1 MQLINVLQQRFPEIV
16 VGTYQ
21 HIEMTVLSMLF
32 AILISVPLGIYLT
45 RHQKFAELIIG
56 ITAVFQTIPSLAL
69 LGFMIPLFGIGFLP
83 AVIALTI
90 YGLLPILRNTYT
102 GILGVDEA
110 VREAG
115 KGMGMTP
122 QQVLFMVEIPLALPI
137 IMAGIRTATVLI
149 IGVATIA
156 TLIGSGG
163 LGDLIYRG
171 IAMASTELILC
182 GAIPAAILAL
192 VFDFA
197 LKKLENM
204 VTPKVNKKS
213 QTNKKAVSKWKEKLY
228 WKEVS

>member
-1 MQLINVLQQRFPEIV
+1 MQLLNVLQERLPDIL
-16 VGTYQ
+16 VGTGQ
-21 HIEMTVLSMLF
+21 HMEMTLLSMFF
-32 AILISVPLGIYLT
+32 AILISVPLGVFLT
-45 RHQKFAELIIG
+45 RHRDMAETIIG
-56 ITAVFQTIPSLAL
+56 VTAVFQTIPSLAL
-69 LGFMIPLFGIGFLP
+69 LGMMIPLFGIGFLP

-102 GILGVDEA
+102 GIISVDQA
-110 VREAG
+110 AIEAG

-122 QQVLFMVEIPLALPI
+122 RQLLFMVEIPLALPI

-171 IAMASTELILC
+171 IAMASTELILA

-192 VFDFA
+192 VFDFG
-197 LKKLENM
+197 LKKIEER
-204 VTPKVNKKS
+204 VTPKGKKS
-213 QTNKKAVSKWKEKLY
+213 
-228 WKEVS
+228 

>member
-1 MQLINVLQQRFPEIV
+1 MSMFHEIQQRLPDILT
-16 VGTYQ
+16 GTGQ
-21 HIEMTVLSMLF
+21 HIEMTALSLFF
-32 AILISVPLGIYLT
+32 AILISVPLGVLLT
-45 RHQKFAELIIG
+45 RKRSLAEPIIG

-102 GILGVDEA
+102 GITGVDQA
-110 VREAG
+110 AIEAG

-122 QQVLFMVEIPLALPI
+122 QQVLFLVEIPLALPI
-137 IMAGIRTATVLI
+137 IMAGIRTAIVLI

-171 IAMASTELILC
+171 IAMANTQLILV

-192 VFDFA
+192 VFDFG
-197 LKKLENM
+197 LKKIEDL
-204 VTPKVNKKS
+204 VTPKGR
-213 QTNKKAVSKWKEKLY
+213 KAQSR
-228 WKEVS
+228 

>member
-1 MQLINVLQQRFPEIV
+1 MELLNVLKERLPDIL
-16 VGTYQ
+16 VGTGQ
-21 HIEMTVLSMLF
+21 HMEMTLLSMFF
-32 AILISVPLGIYLT
+32 AILISVPLGVFLT
-45 RHQKFAELIIG
+45 RHRDMAESIIG
-56 ITAVFQTIPSLAL
+56 VTAVFQTIPSLAL
-69 LGFMIPLFGIGFLP
+69 LGIMIPLFGIGFLP

-102 GILGVDEA
+102 GIISVDQA
-110 VREAG
+110 AIEAG

-122 QQVLFMVEIPLALPI
+122 RQLLFMVEIPLALPI

-171 IAMASTELILC
+171 IAMASTELILA

-192 VFDFA
+192 VFDFG
-197 LKKLENM
+197 LKKIEDR
-204 VTPKVNKKS
+204 VTPKGKNPK
-213 QTNKKAVSKWKEKLY
+213 
-228 WKEVS
+228 

>member
-1 MQLINVLQQRFPEIV
+1 MEFLNVLQERLPDILT
-16 VGTYQ
+16 GTGQ
-21 HIEMTVLSMLF
+21 HIEMTALSMFF
-32 AILISVPLGIYLT
+32 AILISVPLGVFLT
-45 RHQKFAELIIG
+45 RHRKFAEPVIG

-102 GILGVDEA
+102 GILGVDQA
-110 VREAG
+110 AIEAG

-122 QQVLFMVEIPLALPI
+122 RQVLFMVEIPLALPI

-171 IAMASTELILC
+171 IAMASTDLILA

-192 VFDFA
+192 VFDFG
-197 LKKLENM
+197 LKKIENM
-204 VTPKVNKKS
+204 VTPRGKKV
-213 QTNKKAVSKWKEKLY
+213 QMR
-228 WKEVS
+228 

>member
-1 MQLINVLQQRFPEIV
+1 MSLFNVLQERLPDILI
-16 VGTYQ
+16 GTGQ
-21 HIEMTVLSMLF
+21 HIEMTALSMFF
-32 AILISVPLGIYLT
+32 AILISVPLGVFLT
-45 RHQKFAELIIG
+45 RHRRFAEPVIG
-56 ITAVFQTIPSLAL
+56 VTAVFQTIPSLAL

-102 GILGVDEA
+102 GITSVDQA
-110 VREAG
+110 AIEAG

-122 QQVLFMVEIPLALPI
+122 GQILFMVEIPLALPI

-171 IAMASTELILC
+171 IAMASTELILV

-192 VFDFA
+192 VFDFG
-197 LKKLENM
+197 LKKIEDL
-204 VTPKVNKKS
+204 VTPKG
-213 QTNKKAVSKWKEKLY
+213 KKAQSK
-228 WKEVS
+228 

>member
-1 MQLINVLQQRFPEIV
+1 MELLNVLQERLPDIL
-16 VGTYQ
+16 VGTGQ
-21 HIEMTVLSMLF
+21 HIEMTLLSMFF
-32 AILISVPLGIYLT
+32 AILISVPLGVFLT
-45 RHQKFAELIIG
+45 RHRDMAESIIG
-56 ITAVFQTIPSLAL
+56 VTAVFQTIPSLAL
-69 LGFMIPLFGIGFLP
+69 LGIMIPLFGIGFLP

-102 GILGVDEA
+102 GIISVDQA
-110 VREAG
+110 AIEAG

-122 QQVLFMVEIPLALPI
+122 RQILFMVEIPLALPI

-171 IAMASTELILC
+171 IAMASTELILA

-192 VFDFA
+192 VFDFG
-197 LKKLENM
+197 LKKIEDR
-204 VTPKVNKKS
+204 VTPKGKKS
-213 QTNKKAVSKWKEKLY
+213 
-228 WKEVS
+228 

>member
-1 MQLINVLQQRFPEIV
+1 MSLFNVLQERLPDILI
-16 VGTYQ
+16 GTGQ
-21 HIEMTVLSMLF
+21 HIEMTALSMFF
-32 AILISVPLGIYLT
+32 AILISVPLGVFLT
-45 RHQKFAELIIG
+45 RHRRFAEPVIG
-56 ITAVFQTIPSLAL
+56 VTAVFQTIPSLAL

-102 GILGVDEA
+102 GITSVDQA
-110 VREAG
+110 AIEAG

-122 QQVLFMVEIPLALPI
+122 GQILFMVEIPLALPI

-171 IAMASTELILC
+171 IAMASTELILV

-192 VFDFA
+192 VFDFG
-197 LKKLENM
+197 LKKIEDL
-204 VTPKVNKKS
+204 VTPKG
-213 QTNKKAVSKWKEKLY
+213 KKAQIK
-228 WKEVS
+228 